1 MAQYVLTSYVGKQI
15 FGVFNTILAVC
26 ANPHWRSLVDSIVLY
41 STKDSQGSRGVSKGT
56 LEESEKLKVTVNSM
70 VILL

>member
-26 ANPHWRSLVDSIVLY
+26 ANPHWCSLVDSIVLY

-56 LEESEKLKVTVNSM
+56 LEESEKMRVNDK
-70 VILL
+70 LCKHH